1 MRDVK
6 RNILHLKD
14 RKTNVVCVCVCT
26 CVRAPYLTSS
36 MGSKDAFAF
45 STAMTHAALMKF
57 TPSCTSP
64 MPGMVENETEEGEKG
79 VRRRR
84 RRDE

>member
-1 MRDVK
+1 MREVK
-6 RNILHLKD
+6 RKIILLKY
-14 RKTNVVCVCVCT
+14 RKTKVVRVCVY
-26 CVRAPYLTSS
+26 VRAPYLTSS

-64 MPGMVENETEEGEKG
+64 MPGMVEEEMEGAGLRREK
-79 VRRRR
+79 
-84 RRDE
+84 